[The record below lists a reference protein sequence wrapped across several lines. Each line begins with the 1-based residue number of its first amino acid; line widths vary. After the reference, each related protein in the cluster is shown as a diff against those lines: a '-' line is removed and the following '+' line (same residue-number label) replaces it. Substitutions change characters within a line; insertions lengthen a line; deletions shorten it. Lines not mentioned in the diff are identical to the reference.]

1 MDHEAYLQSCQS
13 PFWQRVFQY
22 EIVYLEQQLEGCR
35 RVLSV
40 GCGPAIIEAELARRG
55 FELTGL
61 DVSAQA
67 LSCAPD
73 SLRTVAGRAE
83 EMPFGDAF
91 YDAVVFVVSL
101 QFVDDY
107 RAAIDEA
114 WRVLR
119 PAGRLIA
126 LLLNPQSAFF
136 LEKSNDPAS
145 YIQQIKHTDNEAIL
159 AAVKRRFKT
168 QTEYCLGIRDKRIFA
183 SNDPAKA
190 ALFCITGEKVSS
202 GTS

>member
-1 MDHEAYLQSCQS
+1 MDYEAYLQSCQS
-13 PFWQRVFQY
+13 PFWQRVFQH
-22 EIVYLEQQLEGCR
+22 EIAYLEQQLAGCR

-55 FELTGL
+55 YELTGL

-73 SLRTVAGRAE
+73 SVRTTAGRAE
-83 EMPFGDAF
+83 EMPFDAAV

-107 RAAIDEA
+107 HAAIDEA

-119 PAGRLIA
+119 PAGRLII

-136 LEKSNDPAS
+136 IAKSGDLNS
-145 YIQQIKHTDNEAIL
+145 YIQLIKHTDNEAIL
-159 AAVKRRFKT
+159 AAVERRFKT
-168 QTEYCLGIRDKRIFA
+168 KTEYCLGIRETEIFK
-183 SNDPAKA
+183 SSEPTEA
-190 ALFCITGEKVSS
+190 ALFCITGERMAS
-202 GTS
+202 G